1 MQESMLHVQCV
12 KWPFPLFLGRGPGG
26 SLEGAVLTVGERK
39 VRPRAHRARARRTPA
54 FVPYKGLQS
63 FGETAAT
70 APLKTIPVA
79 KVNLQGKLGG
89 RLRML

>member
-12 KWPFPLFLGRGPGG
+12 KWPFGRGPGG

-89 RLRML
+89 RLRMLK

>member
-1 MQESMLHVQCV
+1 M
-12 KWPFPLFLGRGPGG
+12 
-26 SLEGAVLTVGERK
+26 LTVGERK

-89 RLRML
+89 RLRMAGDEAPQRKKTVRGANQHANL